1 MTSASRALLRA
12 CALVALPPLLS
23 LGLAWVASQSADRAA
38 TEAELARNALA
49 AARAQLA
56 PQDATAALGAAPAR
70 LLMQGA
76 TIGVSGAAFQS
87 LLTDLAGL
95 SGATL
100 ERVDPILAEPAGV
113 LTQMHSR
120 ATFSGTDADIMN
132 LVINL
137 EAAEPLIFL
146 DRLELTPLE
155 EGGESLRVELE
166 LSAYAAAE
174 AAP

>member
-1 MTSASRALLRA
+1 MTSAYRALLRA
-12 CALVALPPLLS
+12 CILVALPPLLL
-23 LGLAWVASQSADRAA
+23 LGLAWAASQSADRAA
-38 TEAELARNALA
+38 TEAEAARSALA

-56 PQDATAALGAAPAR
+56 PQDATGALGADPAR

-113 LTQMHSR
+113 LTQMQSR
-120 ATFSGTDADIMN
+120 ATFSGADVDIMN

-146 DRLELTPLE
+146 DRLEMTPLDD
-155 EGGESLRVELE
+155 GGESLRVELE
-166 LSAYAAAE
+166 LSAFAVTE
-174 AAP
+174 VTP